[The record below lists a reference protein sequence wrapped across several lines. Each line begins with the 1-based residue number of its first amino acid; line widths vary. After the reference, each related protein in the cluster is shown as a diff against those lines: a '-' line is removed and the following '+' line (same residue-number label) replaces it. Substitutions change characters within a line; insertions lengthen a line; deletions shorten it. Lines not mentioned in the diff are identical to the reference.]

1 MVVFTPLHA
10 TCNLLCYC
18 YHLYLCSFIAVPRV
32 AEDGDT
38 CLVFI
43 VSNHLLQSI
52 CYLDGVWLTTLVLW
66 GLFFFF
72 FNEVLMV
79 VMFLNSIFL
88 YLLPTEVIL
97 HGWSRTVNDT
107 AKKRALKYYC
117 AEAYILD
124 HLFHFISFLVWVCL
138 ILRLFLSPTVCTF
151 IWSIKKALLSKP
163 RRLVPECCLQEVA
176 SNRKRASATCLPGN
190 SSSKPPVTSALSL
203 CSMPIMN
210 RFSIVPVLTLLNT
223 KNYFSSQWK
232 LTIYS
237 YFLCHVPASFHLWKD
252 FLYSAKA
259 TVSFT
264 PCLIQS
270 FPLLRGLS
278 ASLFSYVTVE
288 DPRSWFGTA
297 AVLLQSLPIMDG
309 SYYWG

>member
-1 MVVFTPLHA
+1 MGFDLQ
-10 TCNLLCYC
+10 LW
-18 YHLYLCSFIAVPRV
+18 FF
-32 AEDGDT
+32 ED
-38 CLVFI
+38 F
-43 VSNHLLQSI
+43 
-52 CYLDGVWLTTLVLW
+52 
-66 GLFFFF
+66 FFFF

-107 AKKRALKYYC
+107 AKKHALKYYC